1 MVAKPF
7 DLEKHPPPKYDKDN
21 PNAIIDK
28 GNPLCPRKEILIEYE
43 KVNFPYEKTVE
54 DRLYEQFYAVVK
66 GRPVTVEAFQ
76 IHRIRLPGKGE
87 YIFYDAT
94 FRGTDWKG
102 NDREF
107 YTVIGKYEKPR
118 FRLEKDPATQ
128 EVTSTQ
134 ISSRE
139 TIYDITYSRENLDE
153 ILEFATE
160 PIALAIH
167 GSGSRTW
174 AIESL
179 EDFKDGLIEDLSTSA
194 KSGKSLQTILVEKN
208 QFTYEKREQKQQNNK
223 KEAS

>member
-87 YIFYDAT
+87 
-94 FRGTDWKG
+94 
-102 NDREF
+102 
-107 YTVIGKYEKPR
+107 
-118 FRLEKDPATQ
+118 
-128 EVTSTQ
+128 
-134 ISSRE
+134 
-139 TIYDITYSRENLDE
+139 
-153 ILEFATE
+153 
-160 PIALAIH
+160 
-167 GSGSRTW
+167 
-174 AIESL
+174 
-179 EDFKDGLIEDLSTSA
+179 
-194 KSGKSLQTILVEKN
+194 
-208 QFTYEKREQKQQNNK
+208 
-223 KEAS
+223 